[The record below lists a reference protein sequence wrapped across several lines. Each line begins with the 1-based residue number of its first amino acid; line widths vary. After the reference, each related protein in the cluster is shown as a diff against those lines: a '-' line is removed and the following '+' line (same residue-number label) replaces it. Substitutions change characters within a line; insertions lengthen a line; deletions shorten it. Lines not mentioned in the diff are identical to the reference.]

1 MNGEIL
7 KDIKQG
13 METAYINGS
22 LASNLKY
29 KPGFVSNNPKEG
41 KKVISSIEEELLRCD
56 KFQISVA
63 FITMGGITPLLQT
76 LKELENKGIP
86 GEILT
91 TNYLDFSEPKALA
104 KLNDLKNIKLKMYD
118 VESANNGFH
127 TKGYIFKKEE
137 VYRIIL
143 GSSNMTNTALTSN
156 IEWNTKIISTEQ
168 GEIAQDIVNE
178 FNELWNS
185 EYALDF
191 EHFYEIYKTRY
202 EIIKHQRQEAKKD
215 KIPSFEKYT
224 LKPNSMQEE
233 FILNLRKIMEKGEKR
248 ALLISATGTGK
259 TYASAFAMRELGF
272 KKVLFL
278 VHREQILKQAKK
290 SYENVFSSNI
300 TTGILSGNHK
310 DINADYLFST
320 VQTLSRENV
329 LSQFDENRFDCIVI
343 DETHKAGAESYHKII
358 NHFKPKLLL
367 GMTASPERTDG
378 FDIYKLFDHNIAS
391 EIRLQDALKDDL
403 LCPFHY
409 FGISDL
415 TVDGR
420 EIDEKT
426 EFRYLATEER
436 VNHVIEK
443 AEYFGHNGDRV
454 KGLVFCSR
462 NDEAKAL
469 SDAFNK
475 RGYNTIALSG
485 SNSQSER
492 EEAVE
497 RLEMECD
504 VDENGRPVSNQPLD
518 YIFTVDIF
526 NEGVDI
532 PKVNQVIMLRPT
544 QSAII
549 FVQQL
554 GRGLRKADGK
564 EYVVV
569 LDFIGN
575 YSNNF
580 LIPIALSGDR
590 TYNKDNVRKYV
601 REGVRVIPGSSTI
614 HFDEITKKKIF
625 ESIDKMT
632 TTKRM
637 LTDKYN
643 QVKYK
648 VGRIPTILDFYKLG
662 EIDPMLFI
670 KYAKTYDSFLRI
682 VDKDYNIIFTDK
694 EEQILAF
701 VSALIIDGKRPHE
714 LLMLKMMLEGTN
726 IEENTFA
733 QQLNK
738 IGEKFK
744 KADYDS
750 AIRMIN
756 LDFVTGSDATKFS
769 DMELVSSLELKSG
782 MLKRSLAFVKK
793 LRNVRFREELENL
806 VKYGMMRYKDMYSNH
821 DENNLVL
828 YGKYSRKDVCR
839 LMNWDRD
846 ESSTMYGYRIK
857 HNTCPI
863 FVTYEKKD
871 DISESTKYEDQF
883 VNQQTFSWMTRN
895 GVAIDSRES
904 QEIINSEQ
912 SGLKIVLF
920 IKKSDGEGTDFYYMG
935 EVNPVDWRQTTIK
948 NNKGR
953 KLPIMNFLFKL
964 KNSVREDIYEYFTK

>member
-91 TNYLDFSEPKALA
+91 TNYLDFREPKALA

-504 VDENGRPVSNQPLD
+504 VDENGRPVSNQPLE

-648 VGRIPTILDFYKLG
+648 LGRIPTILDFYKLG

>member
-648 VGRIPTILDFYKLG
+648 LGRIPTILEFYKLG

>member
-13 METAYINGS
+13 MEKAYINGS
-22 LASNLKY
+22 LASNLEY

-310 DINADYLFST
+310 DINADYIFST
-320 VQTLSRENV
+320 VQTLSRNNILAEF
-329 LSQFDENRFDCIVI
+329 SDNRFDCIVI

-462 NDEAKAL
+462 NDETKAL

-549 FVQQL
+549 FVQQI

-601 REGVRVIPGSSTI
+601 REGARVIPGSSTI

-648 VGRIPTILDFYKLG
+648 LGRIPTILDFYKLG

-670 KYAKTYDSFLRI
+670 KYAKTYDSFLKI
-682 VDKDYNIIFTDK
+682 VDKDYNITFTDK

-744 KADYDS
+744 KADYGS
-750 AIRMIN
+750 AIRMMN

-883 VNQQTFSWMTRN
+883 INQQTFSWMTRN

-904 QEIINSEQ
+904 QKIINSEQ

>member
-378 FDIYKLFDHNIAS
+378 FDIYKLFNHNIAS

-648 VGRIPTILDFYKLG
+648 LGRIPTILDFYKLG

>member
-648 VGRIPTILDFYKLG
+648 LGRIPTILDFYKLG

-726 IEENTFA
+726 IEENTLA

>member
-518 YIFTVDIF
+518 YIFTVYIF

-648 VGRIPTILDFYKLG
+648 LGRIPTILDFYKLG